1 MASRQFRQN
10 LFEIDNARNLN
21 RDELVATF
29 VPTKAFWRLLSA
41 KHHVILGS
49 RGSGK
54 TAIAKMLS
62 HDHLARLGE
71 KRTQTI
77 IADKAFIGI
86 YVPTELE
93 WVGGLKNKPWQ
104 TEREKEEFFQ
114 WRLNLST
121 CLALLRTLRSCLE
134 TYLEDKGKRASLETT
149 LATEIGRSWFEQNV
163 VFETLGSLQK
173 LLQDVEH
180 SKQLQLARMRALGQP
195 PPLNSEGLLAGIA
208 FGTDLFVPLRAAIT
222 LASQVFGFPDYC
234 SWLLC
239 LDEAEFLEPMHHKIL
254 NSYLRAYSKNL
265 YFKITTMPYYHH
277 TLETNTSVP
286 LDVGHDFEYVYIDQD
301 PVISAGVKGAEGKT
315 FADTIFRKRAKIS
328 GRRYQGVT
336 LEGLLGRSILLEAK
350 SDEWSSRSHNMSL
363 LRKYASR
370 ETITRA
376 MRLSKSPAQ
385 FMDQIGRKILPALIL
400 RDGVKKQR
408 GRGELDLYSGEMMAV
423 RCGDANPR
431 RLIRIF
437 NRFLLEAR
445 KKRGINRTKQSLHRI
460 SAKEQSRILKSF
472 SASILNPVRSE
483 EQVGPELYEMLEK
496 IGKYMHHALHEIPLS
511 SDQISSITVD
521 LTASPYAPLVR
532 RAVALGLLF
541 PNVSSKNPDQM
552 PLGKS
557 RFHLAYVLAPYFD
570 ILPRRGKAVSLAA
583 VFNTDDGKGKSSLDR
598 MQRQFDF
605 VDGSTKA

>member
-1 MASRQFRQN
+1 VASRQFRQN

-62 HDHLARLGE
+62 HDHLARLIE
-71 KRTQTI
+71 NRTQTI

-134 TYLEDKGKRASLETT
+134 TYFDDKGKRASLEAT
-149 LATEIGRSWFEQNV
+149 LATEIGRSWFGQNA
-163 VFETLGSLQK
+163 VFETLGSLQRF
-173 LLQDVEH
+173 LQDVEH
-180 SKQLQLARMRALGQP
+180 KKQLHLARLRALGRKP
-195 PPLNSEGLLAGIA
+195 GDNGADLLDGII

-222 LASQVFGFPDYC
+222 LAAEVLGFPDYC

-239 LDEAEFLEPMHHKIL
+239 LDEAEFLESMHHKIL

-301 PVISAGVKGAEGKT
+301 PVISAGAKGSEGKE

-336 LEGLLGRSILLEAK
+336 LGGLLGRSLLLEPKIDGWRPA
-350 SDEWSSRSHNMSL
+350 SHNMTL
-363 LRKYASR
+363 LKKYASR
-370 ETITRA
+370 ETVARA
-376 MRLSKSPAQ
+376 MRLSKSPTH

-400 RDGVKKQR
+400 RDAVQKQQ
-408 GRGELDLYSGEMMAV
+408 GRGELDVYSGEMMAV

-437 NRFLLEAR
+437 NRFLLEAG
-445 KKRGINRTKQSLHRI
+445 KKRGTHRKGQGLGRI

-483 EQVGPELYEMLEK
+483 EHIGPELYEMLEK
-496 IGKYMHHALHEIPLS
+496 IGKYMHHALHELPLS

-521 LTASPYAPLVR
+521 LSASPYAPFVR

-570 ILPRRGKAVSLAA
+570 LLPRRGKAVTLSA
-583 VFNTDDGKGKSSLDR
+583 VINADGGKATSSEEGLQKR
-598 MQRQFDF
+598 FPFAR
-605 VDGSTKA
+605 